1 MTAGSPSDLFRPRRR
16 ARHLGGAVLVL
27 ALAAGGVSGALVS
40 SVMSADSPTAAPT
53 TTNVSATTTPVT
65 TMVSTVAYPDVPA
78 IVASVRQSVVAIDVS
93 VVGHD
98 ARGRATTGT
107 TSGTGIVLTSSGM
120 IATNAHVTSHA
131 QRLTVTLPDGTKMD
145 GTLVGVRTGEDLA
158 VVHVDRTDLVP
169 AVIGR
174 SSAMQ
179 VGDLV
184 VAIGNALALDGGPTA
199 SLGIVSA
206 VNRTITTNDGSSYAH
221 LLQTDAAINS
231 GDSGGPLVN
240 AAGEV
245 IGINSAAAL
254 TAENIGFAIAID
266 IAMPILAEIYAG

>member
-1 MTAGSPSDLFRPRRR
+1 MPRR
-16 ARHLGGAVLVL
+16 ARRLAGAVVVL
-27 ALAAGGVSGALVS
+27 ALAAGGASGALVS
-40 SVMSADSPTAAPT
+40 SVMNADSPSAGPT
-53 TTNVSATTTPVT
+53 TTVVQIATTA
-65 TMVSTVAYPDVPA
+65 VSPTVRTAAYPDVRA
-78 IVASVRQSVVAIDVS
+78 IVASVRQSVVAIDVTLVS
-93 VVGHD
+93 YD
-98 ARGRATTGT
+98 PRGRALNATS
-107 TSGTGIVLTSSGM
+107 SGTGIVLTSSGM
-120 IATNAHVTSHA
+120 IATNAHVTAGA
-131 QRLTVTLPDGTKMD
+131 QRITVTLPDGSKVD
-145 GTLVGVRTGEDLA
+145 GTLVGARTSEDLA
-158 VVHVDRTDLVP
+158 VVYVNRTDLVP

-184 VAIGNALALDGGPTA
+184 VAVGNALALEGGPTA

-206 VNRTITTNDGSSYAH
+206 LNRTITTNDGSTYAH

-266 IAMPILAEIYAG
+266 IALPILGEIYGG